1 MPKTGAWYI
10 LITQHLP
17 WTVGFPGGS
26 YDVHNAG
33 DQDSILGLG
42 GSPREGNGH
51 PLQYSYLE
59 NSMDR
64 GDWWATVRGV
74 IELDMTEQLT

>member
-1 MPKTGAWYI
+1 MSKTGAWYI

-26 YDVHNAG
+26 DGEESVHNAG
-33 DQDSILGLG
+33 DPDSILGLG
-42 GSPREGNGH
+42 GPPGEGNGH

-64 GDWWATVRGV
+64 GAWWATVRVGH
-74 IELDMTEQLT
+74 D